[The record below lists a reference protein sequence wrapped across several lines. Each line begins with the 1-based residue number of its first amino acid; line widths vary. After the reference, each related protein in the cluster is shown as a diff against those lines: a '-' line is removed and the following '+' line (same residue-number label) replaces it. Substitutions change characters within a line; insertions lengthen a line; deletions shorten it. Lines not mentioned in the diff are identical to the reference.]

1 MNNYKFDE
9 LTVGMTESFK
19 VSITEEMLDAFKG
32 ITGDVNPL
40 HNDEEFAKSKGHP
53 GRVAYGMLTASFLS
67 TLAGVYIP
75 GERSLIQ
82 QVETKFA
89 KPVYIGDELTV
100 TGEITELVE
109 SVQRLELKVTITNQD
124 GKKVLRGTMGILV
137 V

>member
-1 MNNYKFDE
+1 MNNYKYED
-9 LTVGMTESFK
+9 LSVGMSESFT
-19 VSITEEMLDAFKG
+19 VTITQEMLDKFKS

-40 HNDEEFAKSKGHP
+40 HNDEEFARAKGHP
-53 GRVAYGMLTASFLS
+53 RRVAYGMLTASFLS

-89 KPVYIGDELTV
+89 KPVYIGDVLTV
-100 TGEITELVE
+100 TGEIVELVD

-124 GKKVLRGTMGILV
+124 GKKVLRGIMEILV

>member
-19 VSITEEMLDAFKG
+19 VTITEEMLDAFKG

-40 HNDEEFAKSKGHP
+40 HNDEEFAKAKGHP

-89 KPVYIGDELTV
+89 KPVYIGDELTI

-124 GKKVLRGTMGILV
+124 GKKVLRGSMGILV

>member
-9 LTVGMTESFK
+9 LSVGMTESFK
-19 VSITEEMLDAFKG
+19 VSITEAMLEAFKG

-40 HNDEEFAKSKGHP
+40 HNDEEFAKAKGHP

>member
-1 MNNYKFDE
+1 MNNYKFEE
-9 LTVGMTESFK
+9 LSVGMTESFK
-19 VSITEEMLDAFKG
+19 VSITEAMLDAFKG

-40 HNDEEFAKSKGHP
+40 HNDEEFAKAKGHP

>member
-1 MNNYKFDE
+1 MNNYTFDE

-19 VSITEEMLDAFKG
+19 VKITEEMLDAFKG

-40 HNDEEFAKSKGHP
+40 HNDEEFAKAKGHP

-100 TGEITELVE
+100 TGEIVELVE

>member
-19 VSITEEMLDAFKG
+19 VTITEAMLEAFKG

-40 HNDEEFAKSKGHP
+40 HNDEEFAKAKGHP

>member
-19 VSITEEMLDAFKG
+19 VTITEEMLDAFKG

-40 HNDEEFAKSKGHP
+40 HNDEEFAKAKGHP

-124 GKKVLRGTMGILV
+124 GKKVLRGSMGILV

>member
-19 VSITEEMLDAFKG
+19 VTITEAMLDAFKG

-40 HNDEEFAKSKGHP
+40 HNDEEFAKAKGHP

>member
-1 MNNYKFDE
+1 MNNYTFDE

-40 HNDEEFAKSKGHP
+40 HNDEEFAKAKGHP

-124 GKKVLRGTMGILV
+124 GKKVLRGSMGILV

>member
-19 VSITEEMLDAFKG
+19 VLITEEMLDAFKG

-40 HNDEEFAKSKGHP
+40 HNDEEFAKAKGHP

>member
-19 VSITEEMLDAFKG
+19 VSITEAMLEAFKG

-40 HNDEEFAKSKGHP
+40 HNDEEFAKAKGHP

>member
-19 VSITEEMLDAFKG
+19 VTITEAMLDAFKG

-40 HNDEEFAKSKGHP
+40 HNDEEFAKAKGHP

-100 TGEITELVE
+100 TGEIVELVE
-109 SVQRLELKVTITNQD
+109 SVQRIELKVTITNQD

>member
-1 MNNYKFDE
+1 MNNYKFEE
-9 LTVGMTESFK
+9 LNVGMTESFK

-40 HNDEEFAKSKGHP
+40 HNDEEFAKAKGHP

>member
-19 VSITEEMLDAFKG
+19 VSITEEMLEAFKG

-40 HNDEEFAKSKGHP
+40 HNDEEFAKAKGHP

>member
-1 MNNYKFDE
+1 MNNYTFDE
-9 LTVGMTESFK
+9 LNVGMTESFK
-19 VSITEEMLDAFKG
+19 VLITEEMLEAFKG

-40 HNDEEFAKSKGHP
+40 HNDEEFAKAKGHP

>member
-1 MNNYKFDE
+1 
-9 LTVGMTESFK
+9 MTESFK
-19 VSITEEMLDAFKG
+19 VTITEEMLDAFKG

-40 HNDEEFAKSKGHP
+40 HNDEEFAKAKGHP

-109 SVQRLELKVTITNQD
+109 SVQRLELKETITNQD